1 MSVTK
6 TEKQSFMSVSSNM
19 LDMHLQELTEECARF
34 VAMIE
39 ALRTMA
45 VAPKSANEEVR
56 EYIEANLYASLSH
69 MKNHVQ
75 PAMDEWDR
83 LVEEMPDDDE
93 EDSIE

>member
-6 TEKQSFMSVSSNM
+6 TEKQSFMSISSNI

-39 ALRTMA
+39 ALRTMG
-45 VAPKSANEEVR
+45 VETEPVNEELR

-69 MKNHVQ
+69 MNNHVQ

-83 LVEEMPDDDE
+83 LVEALPDDDE
-93 EDSIE
+93 ENSIE